1 MSSGGGEQPRWR
13 RDGTALLPDRHHA
26 DGRADIARS
35 RPPGGPSRALF
46 AVARGSGA
54 LGRNDYAVAP
64 DGQRF
69 LLIEGGRETA
79 ASAVV
84 IMHWASRVAPR

>member
-1 MSSGGGEQPRWR
+1 MLMAAPIS
-13 RDGTALLPDRHHA
+13 RDADRPA
-26 DGRADIARS
+26 
-35 RPPGGPSRALF
+35 GPSRALF
-46 AVARGSGA
+46 AIARGSGTP
-54 LGRNDYAVAP
+54 GRNDYAVSP

-84 IMHWASRVAPR
+84 IMHWASGLAQR

>member
-1 MSSGGGEQPRWR
+1 MAASIS
-13 RDGTALLPDRHHA
+13 RDADRPA
-26 DGRADIARS
+26 
-35 RPPGGPSRALF
+35 GPSRALF

-54 LGRNDYAVAP
+54 LGRNDYAVSP

-84 IMHWASRVAPR
+84 ILHWASRLARR

>member
-1 MSSGGGEQPRWR
+1 MT
-13 RDGTALLPDRHHA
+13 GTMLMAAPISREADRPA
-26 DGRADIARS
+26 
-35 RPPGGPSRALF
+35 GPSRALF
-46 AVARGSGA
+46 AVARGSGTA
-54 LGRNDYAVAP
+54 GRNDYAVSP

-84 IMHWASRVAPR
+84 IMHWASRLAQR